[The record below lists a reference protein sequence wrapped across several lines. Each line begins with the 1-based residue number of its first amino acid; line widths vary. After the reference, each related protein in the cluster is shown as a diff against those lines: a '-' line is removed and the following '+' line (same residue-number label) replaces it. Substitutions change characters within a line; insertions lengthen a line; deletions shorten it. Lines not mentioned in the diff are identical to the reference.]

1 MKLTLEG
8 IKEKKDW
15 ESAGVKLPSYDID
28 TIVARTKESPEWVHF
43 GAGNIFRIFLNFL
56 NCILFLQNIPFG
68 YLLNVIS
75 H

>member
-1 MKLTLEG
+1 MTEHWGLLIFADLGKRIRKKKEENRMKLTLEG

-43 GAGNIFRIFLNFL
+43 GA
-56 NCILFLQNIPFG
+56 
-68 YLLNVIS
+68 
-75 H
+75 

>member
-28 TIVARTKESPEWVHF
+28 TIVARTKESPEWDF
-43 GAGNIFRIFLNFL
+43 ILEQEIFFVF
-56 NCILFLQNIPFG
+56 F
-68 YLLNVIS
+68 
-75 H
+75 

>member
-56 NCILFLQNIPFG
+56 NRR
-68 YLLNVIS
+68 
-75 H
+75 